1 MEKIVVVHSQLDEV
15 PKVLS
20 VEYHRRAIEQGDF
33 TLSEEILEE
42 KKDTIIIYDYEDYT
56 LVVAVTIAVKLS
68 LKVRLRTMYIFVN
81 AESVA

>member
-20 VEYHRRAIEQGDF
+20 VEYHRRTIEQGDF

-42 KKDTIIIYDYEDYT
+42 KKEYDTIIIYDYEDYLD
-56 LVVAVTIAVKLS
+56 LVSGRYDNCGNT
-68 LKVRLRTMYIFVN
+68 
-81 AESVA
+81 

>member
-1 MEKIVVVHSQLDEV
+1 MLSIIVGLLNRVIL
-15 PKVLS
+15 
-20 VEYHRRAIEQGDF
+20 
-33 TLSEEILEE
+33 LSEEILEE